1 MLAPHYAGGR
11 MIIWII
17 GIGAVLLLM
26 AVCLNLDLFPVRL
39 AY

>member
-1 MLAPHYAGGR
+1 MATR
-11 MIIWII
+11 KSVIMWII
-17 GIGAVLLLM
+17 GMGVVLLLM